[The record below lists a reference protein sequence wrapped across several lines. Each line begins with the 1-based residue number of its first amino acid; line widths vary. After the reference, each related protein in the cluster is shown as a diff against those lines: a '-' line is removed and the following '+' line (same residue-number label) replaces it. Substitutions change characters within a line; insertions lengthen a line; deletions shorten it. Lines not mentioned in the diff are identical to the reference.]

1 MSTFHKKLEK
11 RRKQFKST
19 STKERT
25 IQRRYNQ
32 QIQISKAKREELLN
46 KKRNLLP
53 TNDLNIYQPEEIK
66 KYIKILPQLAKQL
79 QSKNNKEKTEA
90 SEIIRNLLSI
100 PEDPPIDQVLQCKI
114 LPILVDLLQDPKEP
128 DLQFNAAWIIS
139 NIASGLSEHTKL
151 VVESNTIPIFVGL
164 LGSKNEDIQ
173 LQSIWA
179 LGNIAGDDLSYRNTL
194 LEFNAINLLCDI
206 VNKTTDFEIV
216 KKSIWVLRLLCN
228 GNPVPT
234 FEMVLPLMNVLK
246 NMLVYSNRE
255 IIVEATTALGYL
267 AEGSEKNIQLIIEH
281 NIVSLLVALLKYN
294 DNIIKFPSL
303 RCIGNLITGNQEQII
318 SVLDNGLIQYII
330 DFLQSQKLAIRKEAC
345 WILSNICACTS
356 IQIQDV
362 LDEGALPHLIY
373 ILENDINQVIKEACY
388 VISNMINYAKHSQC
402 RTIASLGIIPIL
414 TRLLSNE
421 NQEIIYTCIESL
433 DIFFKVEDA
442 DSELQNKELNEYRN
456 QFEEEDGIK
465 KIEMLMESKVSN
477 IRKRAE
483 YFYYIHIETLSDEED
498 DEESEDLFYEEL

>member
-173 LQSIWA
+173 LQ
-179 LGNIAGDDLSYRNTL
+179 
-194 LEFNAINLLCDI
+194 
-206 VNKTTDFEIV
+206 
-216 KKSIWVLRLLCN
+216 
-228 GNPVPT
+228 
-234 FEMVLPLMNVLK
+234 VLPLMNVLK

-345 WILSNICACTS
+345 WILSNICTCTS